1 MRIVSTII
9 SNERSKAFVMQ
20 HTAVKSIP
28 SISPPEERFRFPLRV
43 SPVLVAF
50 PAKVDHLIPAMAEI
64 PREFFNSS
72 NIFAR
77 MANEYFYSGT
87 PGKSAEGSVL
97 KEGVEPSMIRNHMH
111 CVRNCYALQQDHKL
125 ASLAF
130 LFSCWIELP
139 KSKR

>member
-72 NIFAR
+72 NIFL
-77 MANEYFYSGT
+77 NELKSSFNLSGIIVFPFNINVWWLT
-87 PGKSAEGSVL
+87 DLS
-97 KEGVEPSMIRNHMH
+97 GVVKPLVSN
-111 CVRNCYALQQDHKL
+111 
-125 ASLAF
+125 
-130 LFSCWIELP
+130 LFSFYRLFQNIHLEMIW
-139 KSKR
+139 